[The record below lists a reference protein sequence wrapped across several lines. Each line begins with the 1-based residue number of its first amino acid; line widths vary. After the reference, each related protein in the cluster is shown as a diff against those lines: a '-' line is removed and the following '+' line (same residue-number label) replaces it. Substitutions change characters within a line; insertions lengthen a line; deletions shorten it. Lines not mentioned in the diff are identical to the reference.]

1 MKTVGIPAINN
12 KESAIGVG
20 PKVGAARKVKK
31 EMAVMVLLVEVVI
44 DVCGNH
50 WSMLTKTVGVLAIIN
65 KESAIGADPKVG
77 AARKVKKE
85 MAVMELLVECLVEV
99 VVIDVR

>member
-31 EMAVMVLLVEVVI
+31 EMAVM
-44 DVCGNH
+44 
-50 WSMLTKTVGVLAIIN
+50 
-65 KESAIGADPKVG
+65 
-77 AARKVKKE
+77 
-85 MAVMELLVECLVEV
+85 ELLVERLVEV

>member
-44 DVCGNH
+44 DVCENH
-50 WSMLTKTVGVLAIIN
+50 WSMLMKTAGILAIIN
-65 KESAIGADPKVG
+65 KESVIGADPKVG

-85 MAVMELLVECLVEV
+85 MAVMELLVERLVEV